1 MRYLALSALL
11 LLECSAAIPAP
22 CDPETVAARSTAIV
36 AECEAL
42 CAPTPVRA
50 CAALQSCLDR
60 LDALEASCRGR

>member
-1 MRYLALSALL
+1 MRGAVIAALMLLACAST
-11 LLECSAAIPAP
+11 PQP
-22 CDPETVAARSTAIV
+22 CDPGIVATRAAAIV

-60 LDALEASCRGR
+60 LDALEVSCRGK

>member
-11 LLECSAAIPAP
+11 LFECAARDVAP
-22 CDPETVAARSTAIV
+22 CDPDAVVARSAAIV

-60 LDALEASCRGR
+60 LDALEVSCRGK